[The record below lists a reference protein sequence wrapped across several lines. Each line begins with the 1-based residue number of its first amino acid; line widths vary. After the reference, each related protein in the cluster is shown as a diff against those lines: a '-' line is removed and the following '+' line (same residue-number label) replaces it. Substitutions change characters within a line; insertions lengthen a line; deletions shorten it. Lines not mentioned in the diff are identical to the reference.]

1 MSECSGKERRKNI
14 GAAIKQLQRCVIIK
28 KKKRMHSCILWIPV
42 VKART
47 NKKKCQESRFRVFEK
62 NK

>member
-28 KKKRMHSCILWIPV
+28 KKKKDAFLYLMDTSG
-42 VKART
+42 
-47 NKKKCQESRFRVFEK
+47 QS
-62 NK
+62 